1 MQSLPGPTPQN
12 TTVDYSAMSSDSLV
26 KLARYRRRLQSLMRA
41 LYTVSGQAMRNS
53 LVKQQ
58 ELLKV
63 GDLVSHPYGGCE
75 EASSSKYKFQVCAW
89 CAF

>member
-1 MQSLPGPTPQN
+1 MFQFCNYLQSLPGPTPQN
-12 TTVDYSAMSSDSLV
+12 TTADYSATAMSADSLV

-41 LYTVSGQAMRNS
+41 LYTISGEAMRNS

-63 GDLVSHPYGGCE
+63 GSQTKWP
-75 EASSSKYKFQVCAW
+75 FP
-89 CAF
+89 

>member
-12 TTVDYSAMSSDSLV
+12 TTADYSAAAMSAESLV

-41 LYTVSGQAMRNS
+41 LTLISREAMRNS
-53 LVKQQ
+53 LIKQQ

-63 GDLVSHPYGGCE
+63 HCFLHFIDFEICICLSLPVSL
-75 EASSSKYKFQVCAW
+75 
-89 CAF
+89 